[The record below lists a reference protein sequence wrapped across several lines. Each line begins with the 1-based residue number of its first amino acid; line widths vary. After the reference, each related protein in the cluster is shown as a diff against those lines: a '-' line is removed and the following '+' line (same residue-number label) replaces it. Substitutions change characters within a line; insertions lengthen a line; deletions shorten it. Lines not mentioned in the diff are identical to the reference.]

1 MSPGLKASSTRW
13 KFLLLIVLLFISATL
28 ILARFKV
35 PEERS
40 STQEQ
45 AGTPSSAQD
54 PRKEQ
59 LEAELVTIT
68 PTGFEPGE
76 ITRPQG
82 RFLFA
87 IDNRSG
93 LEDVQMYLERE
104 TGARVNSSLTRT
116 RKLAWRDVMDLPP
129 GTYILR
135 ATFDESWRCR
145 ITITPR

>member
-1 MSPGLKASSTRW
+1 MSPRFKASSTRW

-28 ILARFKV
+28 ILARFKTH
-35 PEERS
+35 EERPAL
-40 STQEQ
+40 QEQ
-45 AGTPSSAQD
+45 TGMASSAQGQ
-54 PRKEQ
+54 RKEQ
-59 LEAELVTIT
+59 IEAELVTIT
-68 PTGFEPGE
+68 PTGFEPGD

-82 RFLFA
+82 RFLLA

-93 LEDVQMYLERE
+93 LDDVQMYLERE
-104 TGARVNSSLTRT
+104 TGVRVNSSLTRT

-145 ITITPR
+145 ITITPW

>member
-1 MSPGLKASSTRW
+1 MSSRIKASLARW
-13 KFLLLIVLLFISATL
+13 KFLLLIVLLLLSATL
-28 ILARFKV
+28 ILARFKAQ
-35 PEERS
+35 EERAA
-40 STQEQ
+40 TQEQ

-54 PRKEQ
+54 PRQEQ

-93 LEDVQMYLERE
+93 LEEVEMYLERE
-104 TGARVNSSLTRT
+104 TGARVRSSFT
-116 RKLAWRDVMDLPP
+116 RKGRLAWREVLDLSP

-135 ATFDESWRCR
+135 AANDESWRCR
-145 ITITPR
+145 ITLTAR